1 MAVPSL
7 DAATLEALCAVIGDT
22 SEGLTGSE
30 IGALLRQCQ
39 IDDVAPAI
47 TKRHRLSE
55 ALSARQQRDGVGNHV
70 IAFVQAA
77 MHPARYVGKS
87 QLFAERQAGLNGV
100 LSLAGLR
107 VDDEGRVVVAQKA
120 RTASEAEARAGRL
133 RAELVRRQVHADVLR
148 ACRAE
153 LLEENYFHAV
163 LEATKSVAEKV
174 RLLAG
179 LTLDG
184 SELVDEAFAT
194 RDRNRQPR
202 EPRVAFN
209 TLQSISEQSEQ
220 RGMMHLMKGIFAVFR
235 NPAAHELKTRWAV
248 DEQEALDLLT
258 MVSVVHRRLEAAV
271 RVPGRP
277 GGGQR

>member
-7 DAATLEALCAVIGDT
+7 DPATLEALCAVIGDT
-22 SEGLTGSE
+22 GEGLTGSE
-30 IGALLRQCQ
+30 IGALLRHCQ
-39 IDDVAPAI
+39 IDDVAPDI
-47 TKRHRLSE
+47 TKRHRLGE

-87 QLFAERQAGLNGV
+87 QQFAERQARLNGV

-174 RLLAG
+174 RHLAG

-202 EPRVAFN
+202 EPLVAFN

-258 MVSVVHRRLEAAV
+258 MVSVVHRRLEGAV
-271 RVPGRP
+271 RVPGRR
-277 GGGQR
+277 GGGS